1 MNCCIFWSLDFF
13 LANSFI
19 EFVLH
24 FANFRYAE
32 IFLTIEQQ
40 KKKHWRLFF
49 SLCGEKN
56 DKSDEKKTGFDFDTI
71 NEFRSRFIGNSH
83 FDCMIYI
90 RPPNF
95 YFFLL
100 QPHPSFI

>member
-1 MNCCIFWSLDFF
+1 MDCCIFWSLDFF

-40 KKKHWRLFF
+40 KKSLAAAFF
-49 SLCGEKN
+49 RFVEKMTRVM
-56 DKSDEKKTGFDFDTI
+56 KKKTGFDFDTI

-83 FDCMIYI
+83 FDCMMCI
-90 RPPNF
+90 RPANF
-95 YFFLL
+95 YFFL